1 MKVKGRIK
9 NLNYNIEGKPQVTFE
24 LERYLDINK
33 IYEIK
38 EEDLLNINIS
48 NAKKSRT
55 LEQNNLLWAIIS
67 DIDKKINGIPSEI
80 SRWDLYIQGIEEA
93 GIEYEDVLIPKKSL
107 KIFKQAFRAYKIL
120 DEKEDKILLR
130 CFLGSSKFDTKQ
142 MTNLIDYFLKKA
154 SELGVTI
161 VDYKQE
167 YERLFY

>member
-55 LEQNNLLWAIIS
+55 LDQNNLLWAIIS
-67 DIDKKINGIPSEI
+67 DIDKKVNGIPSEA
-80 SRWDLYIQGIEEA
+80 SRWDLYIQGIEEVGA
-93 GIEYEDVLIPKKSL
+93 EFEDIEIPSKSL
-107 KIFKQAFRAYKIL
+107 RIFKGAFRAYKIL
-120 DEKEDKILLR
+120 DEKNDRILLR
-130 CFLGSSKFDTKQ
+130 CFVGSSKFDTKQ
-142 MTNLIDYFLKKA
+142 MGNLIDYFIRMA
-154 SELGVTI
+154 SEAGVTI
-161 VDYKQE
+161 IDYRAE
-167 YERLFY
+167 FERLFY